1 MRNLIRRKHN
11 ILYTSSFASLK
22 GGGQRSL
29 YLLLKYI
36 NRERFTPFL
45 IVSKKDELWEQVSV
59 LGVKAA
65 VWSFHRVRSFNI
77 FAVLGGLIRLLEI
90 VRRENISLIH
100 AESPREILYASLA
113 GRIIGVPVVFHA
125 RVSDSFPW
133 LDRIIY
139 GLADGIIA
147 VSSSVAERFKPFDK
161 RHKVRI
167 VYNAVELDKFN
178 LQEEYMKGDAGLS
191 IAYFGRIDRRKGIEL
206 LIAAV
211 KRINADLSLTI
222 MGDGDE
228 RYLRELKAMASDPR
242 IVFMPYKAEII
253 PDIAKTDV
261 VVLPALKGEGMP
273 RILIEAMA
281 MGKVTLV
288 SDVPAH
294 REVLGEELKEFIF
307 SFNNESALQNMIEKI
322 LRDKSILSSKRGY
335 LRERAQGLFDVV
347 RNTKMIEEVYGEF
360 LG

>member
-125 RVSDSFPW
+125 RV
-133 LDRIIY
+133 
-139 GLADGIIA
+139 
-147 VSSSVAERFKPFDK
+147 
-161 RHKVRI
+161 
-167 VYNAVELDKFN
+167 
-178 LQEEYMKGDAGLS
+178 
-191 IAYFGRIDRRKGIEL
+191 
-206 LIAAV
+206 
-211 KRINADLSLTI
+211 
-222 MGDGDE
+222 
-228 RYLRELKAMASDPR
+228 
-242 IVFMPYKAEII
+242 
-253 PDIAKTDV
+253 
-261 VVLPALKGEGMP
+261 
-273 RILIEAMA
+273 
-281 MGKVTLV
+281 
-288 SDVPAH
+288 
-294 REVLGEELKEFIF
+294 
-307 SFNNESALQNMIEKI
+307 
-322 LRDKSILSSKRGY
+322 
-335 LRERAQGLFDVV
+335 
-347 RNTKMIEEVYGEF
+347 
-360 LG
+360 